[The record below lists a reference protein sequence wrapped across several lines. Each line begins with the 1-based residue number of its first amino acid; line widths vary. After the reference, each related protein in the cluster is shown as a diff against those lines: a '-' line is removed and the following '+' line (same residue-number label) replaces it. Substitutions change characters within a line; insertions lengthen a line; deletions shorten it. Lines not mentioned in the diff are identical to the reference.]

1 MKIDWTL
8 KSRNDYWQNIEY
20 LENNWSEKIVANFI
34 EEVNYSLQLLQ
45 KDNVVFIKS
54 DIANVYKMNIMKQIT
69 LYYSIENETIYLL
82 RFWNNYQDLSN
93 FKLK

>member
-34 EEVNYSLQLLQ
+34 EEVHYSLQLLQ

-54 DIANVYKMNIMKQIT
+54 DIANVYKMNIVKQVT
-69 LYYSIENETIYLL
+69 LYYSIKNETIYLL
-82 RFWNNYQDLSN
+82 RFWNNYQDLRN

>member
-8 KSRNDYWQNIEY
+8 ASRNDYWQNIEY
-20 LENNWSEKIVANFI
+20 LENHWSEKEALNFI
-34 EEVNYSLQLLQ
+34 KEVDFSLNLLA
-45 KDNVVFIKS
+45 KGNIAFTKS
-54 DIANVYKMNIMKQIT
+54 DYTNVYKMVVIKQIT
-69 LYYSIENETIYLL
+69 IYYSIKDETIYLL